1 MTAISPITKSFSKVR
16 PKDTGSGYRARYA
29 ELVAGR
35 ELDWKYTEAFITER
49 DDIAIL
55 RENSAELGIDAVSA
69 ATGAQLAL
77 VAAAAS
83 PESIVEIGTGLGVSG
98 LWLMSGAPEASFTS
112 IDSEADYQQVAKAA
126 LIEAGIAPNRVRLIT
141 GAASQVLPRMNDASY
156 DLVFVDADPES
167 VIEYVEHGIRLAR
180 TGGVILVAHA
190 LWRGKVA
197 DPAQR
202 DEPVGAF
209 RSLLGM
215 LSESSAVTAALSPVG
230 DGLLQLVKK

>member
-1 MTAISPITKSFSKVR
+1 M
-16 PKDTGSGYRARYA
+16 
-29 ELVAGR
+29 AGR
-35 ELDWKYTEAFITER
+35 ELDWKYTEEFLGER
-49 DDIAIL
+49 DDIALL
-55 RENSAELGIDAVSA
+55 RQHSGELGIDAVSA
-69 ATGAQLAL
+69 ATGAQLAF

-98 LWLMSGAPEASFTS
+98 LWLMSGAPAASFTS

-126 LIEAGIAPNRVRLIT
+126 LMEAGVAPNRVRLIT
-141 GAASQVLPRMNDASY
+141 GKASQVLPRMNHDSY

-167 VIEYVEHGIRLAR
+167 VIEYVEHGIRLAKP
-180 TGGVILVAHA
+180 GGIVLVAHA

-202 DEPVGAF
+202 DEPVGAY

-230 DGLLQLVKK
+230 DGLLQLVKS

>member
-1 MTAISPITKSFSKVR
+1 M
-16 PKDTGSGYRARYA
+16 
-29 ELVAGR
+29 AGR

-49 DDIAIL
+49 DDIAVL